1 MNATAGFW
9 EVPSFGRS
17 LRASYMHIKKNP
29 AMKHSIV
36 KLLEERT
43 MVKVEG
49 DKGSIDLF
57 E

>member
-17 LRASYMHIKKNP
+17 LRASYMHIKKIP

-49 DKGSIDLF
+49 DKGSTDF
-57 E
+57 SE